1 MVNQLQSNEEKKQEE
16 KKDIHNLYIVTN
28 RKP

>member
-16 KKDIHNLYIVTN
+16 KKDIHVVKKN
-28 RKP
+28 K